1 MTSWLCWKNYRLY
14 TRAMILHPF
23 RLSVPRENIR
33 QTMVHFCFYFIYYQ
47 IRRRFWNTHV
57 CNTVEQKIDL
67 LLRNHLHSVHLPP
80 FLQGGGGGVE
90 PPTKFSKREGLTGSV
105 FRGGCLERGGDFFF
119 WGGGGAVFTKK

>member
-1 MTSWLCWKNYRLY
+1 MTSWHCWKNYRLY

-47 IRRRFWNTHV
+47 IRRGFWNTHV

-67 LLRNHLHSVHLPP
+67 LLRNHLHSVHLPLFYRVGVGGLSLRP
-80 FLQGGGGGVE
+80 NFQKGRAWQDLFLEGVAW
-90 PPTKFSKREGLTGSV
+90 KEGVTF
-105 FRGGCLERGGDFFF
+105 FRGGCSFY
-119 WGGGGAVFTKK
+119 KKIN